1 MFEAAKAE
9 KEKVDAIETGKKKFF
24 TKILVEL
31 ERKRLS
37 EIAAR
42 VRLERAKSQNTPLV
56 ESPTKRKVFV
66 ESSSSE
72 DTD

>member
-9 KEKVDAIETGKKKFF
+9 KEKVDAIETGKKKVV

-42 VRLERAKSQNTPLV
+42 VRLEA
-56 ESPTKRKVFV
+56 EII
-66 ESSSSE
+66 
-72 DTD
+72 